1 MSTGQREDAQT
12 LCSEGSSREG
22 RSRENAGRSAPIPR
36 LARILKRST
45 RTLGKNEIQQSCLL
59 RDEAIKD
66 LTDIRE
72 KTKYHPSFPGRF
84 GDQGQGSRRKDREA
98 EWDRGRRTEQASSS
112 ILPSLPSPHRSR
124 SRFSSER
131 RRSRS
136 RNALHYAENL
146 LPGVARS
153 RGNVQRGATAVFK
166 TLVKDEAYD
175 GIEIDENYLVRPIDS
190 AGKVQT
196 APSSGGQQ
204 LLTLA
209 LIAGLNSTA
218 VHDAPIVMD
227 TPFGRLDVGNRERI
241 LRWVNRL
248 VRSEDQQV
256 ILMFHSGEVNREDL
270 RTWGDRSGAIIRDH
284 TGASTSARH
293 NGEQRRVAMKGDT
306 ADLKQVGVTDYA
318 NEQLGEL
325 VGNQEYFDNE
335 QDVYRLCVALA
346 IALRLPVSEGLRKQ
360 ETRVK
365 WRVADDVSDEGSQG
379 SRLDDPSGTLA
390 KMVAV
395 FRPEYATEPYR
406 YSQYLAS
413 MGINYLHGRLFEKG
427 ESLQDALLAISDKAS
442 TQGKD
447 EGV

>member
-1 MSTGQREDAQT
+1 MDHKDQSGIHTAEDAQEAFVRMEQARQFIDPSAIGHLDT
-12 LCSEGSSREG
+12 LESNVTASRIEID
-22 RSRENAGRSAPIPR
+22 RCEREAQR
-36 LARILKRST
+36 LRRDHPVKGDLEREMARLKKINQD
-45 RTLGKNEIQQSCLL
+45 LGKNEKL

-72 KTKYHPSFPGRF
+72 KTKALDAKIAKSGTA
-84 GDQGQGSRRKDREA
+84 DAALS
-98 EWDRGRRTEQASSS
+98 
-112 ILPSLPSPHRSR
+112 
-124 SRFSSER
+124 
-131 RRSRS
+131 RRSRAAS
-136 RNALHYAENL
+136 LAKEAFENALKTFA
-146 LPGVARS
+146 ARS

-270 RTWGDRSGAIIRDH
+270 RTWGIAPGRSYVITPEQVHQHAITESRD
-284 TGASTSARH
+284 A
-293 NGEQRRVAMKGDT
+293 
-306 ADLKQVGVTDYA
+306 
-318 NEQLGEL
+318 
-325 VGNQEYFDNE
+325 
-335 QDVYRLCVALA
+335 
-346 IALRLPVSEGLRKQ
+346 
-360 ETRVK
+360 
-365 WRVADDVSDEGSQG
+365 
-379 SRLDDPSGTLA
+379 
-390 KMVAV
+390 
-395 FRPEYATEPYR
+395 
-406 YSQYLAS
+406 
-413 MGINYLHGRLFEKG
+413 
-427 ESLQDALLAISDKAS
+427 
-442 TQGKD
+442 
-447 EGV
+447 